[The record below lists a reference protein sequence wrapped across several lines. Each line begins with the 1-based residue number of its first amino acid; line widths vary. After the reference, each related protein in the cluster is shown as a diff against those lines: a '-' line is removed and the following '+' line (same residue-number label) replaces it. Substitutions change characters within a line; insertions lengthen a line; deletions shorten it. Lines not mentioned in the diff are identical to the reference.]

1 MRIRRERTLT
11 LDFESRLRRFRLF
24 REAPETEPGA
34 RLPDRRG
41 LSPMGSD
48 TARRPALR
56 TAGRAAVSAGAALI
70 GLGVATLAE
79 ADLGL
84 AFWTVLQQGV
94 SVITGLA
101 LGTATMLVTACVLLL
116 WIPMRVKPGWGTIIA
131 AGTVGPTI
139 NVAMDAIEP
148 PTTFWIRLV
157 LVLASIALVGL
168 GTGLYLAAGFGPGA
182 RDGLMTGLNR
192 ITGWS
197 IRRVRLLLEVG
208 VVVLGFLLGREAR
221 SGHRR
226 LHHRHRPGRA
236 GEPTP
241 L

>member
-1 MRIRRERTLT
+1 
-11 LDFESRLRRFRLF
+11 
-24 REAPETEPGA
+24 
-34 RLPDRRG
+34 
-41 LSPMGSD
+41 MGSD
-48 TARRPALR
+48 SAHRPVLR
-56 TAGRAAVSAGAALI
+56 AAGRVARVFVGAALI

-84 AFWTVLQQGV
+84 ASWTVLQQGV
-94 SVITGLA
+94 SVTTGLA

-148 PTTFWIRLV
+148 PTTFSIRLA
-157 LVLASIALVGL
+157 LVLASTALVGL
-168 GTGLYLAAGFGPGA
+168 GTGLYLTAGFGPGA

-197 IRRVRLLLEVG
+197 IRRVRLLLEFG
-208 VVVLGFLLGREAR
+208 VVVLGFLLGGTLGLGTVVYTIAIGPVVQG
-221 SGHRR
+221 SLR
-226 LHHRHRPGRA
+226 LFDRTASIKAKGSTIR
-236 GEPTP
+236 
-241 L
+241 